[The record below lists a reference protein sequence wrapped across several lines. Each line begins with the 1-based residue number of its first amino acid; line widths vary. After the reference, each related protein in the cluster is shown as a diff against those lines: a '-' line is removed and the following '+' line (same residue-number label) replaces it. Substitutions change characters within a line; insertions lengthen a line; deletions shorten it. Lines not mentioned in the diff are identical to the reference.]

1 MGIVNI
7 TPDSFSD
14 GGVYFDHSAAVA
26 HSEQLINDGADIIDI
41 GGESSRP
48 GATPVTEKEELRRII
63 PVIRDVRDS
72 NSKIL
77 ISVDTTK
84 STVASMALK
93 AGADIVND
101 ISGLSFDAKMIKVIK
116 KYEAPIIIMHMKGN
130 PQNMQLSPNYDNIIQ
145 EISLF
150 FDKKIKLLIK
160 KGISKE
166 NIIIDPGIGF
176 GKTIKNNFE
185 LINRLNDFNVFD
197 LPIMIGTSNKSFIG
211 SSLNLPVNQRF
222 EGTCATTAV
231 GIMNG
236 ARIVR
241 VHDVKRIKRVVII
254 TEKIRNVL

>member
-1 MGIVNI
+1 MGIVNV

-14 GGVYFDHSAAVA
+14 GGFYFEHSTAVA
-26 HSEQLINDGADIIDI
+26 HSKQLIIDGADIIDI

-48 GATPVTEKEELRRII
+48 GATPVNDKEEARRII
-63 PVIRDVRDS
+63 PVIKILR
-72 NSKIL
+72 NNNPEIL

-84 STVASMALK
+84 STVASMALQ

-101 ISGLSFDAKMIKVIK
+101 ISGLSYDVDMVKVVR
-116 KYEAPIIIMHMKGN
+116 KYQAPVVIMHMKGN
-130 PQNMQLSPNYDNIIQ
+130 PQNMQLNPNYDNIIE
-145 EISLF
+145 EISTF
-150 FDKKIKLLIK
+150 FHERIRLLIK

-166 NIIIDPGIGF
+166 SIVIDPGIGF

-185 LINRLNDFNVFD
+185 LINRLSDFDSFD

-222 EGTCATTAV
+222 EGTCATIAV

-241 VHDVKRIKRVVII
+241 VHDVKRIKRVVTI
-254 TEKIRNVL
+254 TEKIRNAL

>member
-1 MGIVNI
+1 MGIVNV

-14 GGVYFDHSAAVA
+14 GGAYFNHSNAVA

-48 GATPVTEKEELRRII
+48 GATPVTEKEELRRVI
-63 PVIRDVRDS
+63 PVIRDLREN

-84 STVASMALK
+84 SNVASTALQ

-101 ISGLSFDAKMIKVIK
+101 ISGLSFDAEMIEVVRKF
-116 KYEAPIIIMHMKGN
+116 EAPIVIMHMKGN
-130 PQNMQLSPNYDNIIQ
+130 PQNMQLSPKYDNIIE

-150 FDKKIKLLIK
+150 FHERIRLLIN
-160 KGISKE
+160 KGISKKS
-166 NIIIDPGIGF
+166 IIIDPGIGF
-176 GKTIKNNFE
+176 GKTTKNNFE
-185 LINRLNDFNVFD
+185 LINRLSDFDVFD

-211 SSLNLPVNQRF
+211 SSLDLPVNQRF